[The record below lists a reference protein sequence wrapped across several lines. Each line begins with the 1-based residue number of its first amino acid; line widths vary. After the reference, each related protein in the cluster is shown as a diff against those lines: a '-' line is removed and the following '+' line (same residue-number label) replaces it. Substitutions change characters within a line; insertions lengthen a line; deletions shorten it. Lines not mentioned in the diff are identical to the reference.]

1 MGLLD
6 FISPQDEGQRQRNIA
21 FFQQLAQAGA
31 PSATPNSWALGLA
44 NGFGEG
50 NKAQLAH
57 QRFAGTQDLQ
67 KQEIDMNKMRM
78 DAYRQEQERKNR
90 FQKFRESLQGAQ
102 QPTQTAA
109 NFTNSA
115 LNAHFSGG
123 DAFSPE
129 SIGMAAQRNAE
140 VPASSGQPALSAWQ
154 RYQNLGDQL
163 SAAGFD
169 EEAKPYYDMAEK
181 WKPKFKAETLR
192 DAKTGRTVML
202 ADDGSSLDTGMTA
215 AEKAHF
221 GDTGGRV
228 IAFDPY
234 TGKPIDGSGAAKT
247 MTPGEHASNAVS
259 WANYNLN
266 KQNANKSQLV
276 QTDQG
281 FVWADPRSH
290 QIVPAMGQDGM
301 PIQPKLKDLPPAMQK
316 TVMENTNSLRKIDRA
331 LELVDKYPNAFG
343 LSNILGDTVRQR
355 TDAEGVD
362 GRAAV
367 ADIGS
372 LVIHDRSGAAVTAAE
387 YPRLAPFV
395 PKATDSPETVKKK
408 LQRFKSEYES
418 VLSDVSSMYSK
429 ENGYRVPKMPEAP
442 SNQQQLSRAD
452 KEASV
457 HNARNAI
464 LRNPSQ
470 KAAIIQRLEQNGI
483 TNHGLR

>member
-1 MGLLD
+1 MGMLD
-6 FISPQDEGQRQRNIA
+6 SDFFPQNTGT
-21 FFQQLAQAGA
+21 AGNA
-31 PSATPNSWALGLA
+31 ALGLRSFL
-44 NGFGEG
+44 NLLGGRVYTPNELY
-50 NKAQLAH
+50 Q
-57 QRFAGTQDLQ
+57 QDQFAGAMDNAKLNYLQ
-67 KQEIDMNKMRM
+67 QQGE
-78 DAYRQEQERKNR
+78 AYRMNNL
-90 FQKFRESLQGAQ
+90 ESLQKLDQQRAAIEQAHRQQMQQQQYLSSLRQPSPGVSPDMALVHGAQ
-102 QPTQTAA
+102 SGDIGPTISNQQRIAA
-109 NFTNSA
+109 PDPGRQFNPLEALQNGFDLKSA
-115 LNAHFSGG
+115 QELAGMNNWGRAKVSHFQDTRGPNGVQVTGFNEYG
-123 DAFSPE
+123 DAV
-129 SIGMAAQRNAE
+129 QT
-140 VPASSGQPALSAWQ
+140 GQTP
-154 RYQNLGDQL
+154 
-163 SAAGFD
+163 
-169 EEAKPYYDMAEK
+169 
-181 WKPKFKAETLR
+181 FKAPEKL
-192 DAKTGRTVML
+192 DLGGSVQLYDPITGEVNGR
-202 ADDGSSLDTGMTA
+202 
-215 AEKAHF
+215 F
-221 GDTGGRV
+221 G
-228 IAFDPY
+228 
-234 TGKPIDGSGAAKT
+234 KS
-247 MTPGEHASNAVS
+247 MTPGEAASNAVA
-259 WANYNLN
+259 WANYGLN

-343 LSNILGDTVRQR
+343 LSNVLGDTVRQR

-452 KEASV
+452 REASV
-457 HNARNAI
+457 KNARNAI